1 MPMFSVINIRVPKK
15 NLAAKKVEED
25 AKKEQSA
32 QIADKMH
39 WAILK
44 DLGHLEGGTHRQTS
58 FYKGKK

>member
-1 MPMFSVINIRVPKK
+1 LEEIQKK
-15 NLAAKKVEED
+15 NHAAKKAEED

-32 QIADKMH
+32 EIADKMH

-58 FYKGKK
+58 LYQGKT